1 MKDYLALWDDG
12 PPDRKVPITVTGEC
26 IRGTKSQFAR
36 VRVTIQAANSF
47 EVEDCVGEK
56 EALEEL
62 NVRWP
67 EPFTLGLLET
77 LGNAETPP
85 SKNVK
90 ITLEKVWYHDADLSR
105 EAFFNAGCDVGS
117 KVIAEFDN
125 RHS

>member
-12 PPDRKVPITVTGEC
+12 PTDRKVPITVSGEC

-56 EALEEL
+56 EALHEL

-67 EPFTLGLLET
+67 EPFILGLLET
-77 LGNAETPP
+77 LGMRRRLRQRMSRSP
-85 SKNVK
+85 SKK
-90 ITLEKVWYHDADLSR
+90 FGITTLIHPERRSSTRAAMQGAK
-105 EAFFNAGCDVGS
+105 
-117 KVIAEFDN
+117 
-125 RHS
+125 